1 MARTRTKKDNTA
13 MFLLLAGGAVAA
25 YALWQA
31 SQRRVLATGTGTGT
45 YQYPSIT
52 NVASSFLASLKSLF
66 GGNSTT
72 GIRTEAIWYDYESA
86 IGKYPPARYPAYW
99 QKNSVT
105 GSLEFVGPRD
115 IDIMLP
121 AA

>member
-1 MARTRTKKDNTA
+1 MARARARKDNTA

-25 YALWQA
+25 YAIWR
-31 SQRRVLATGTGTGT
+31 STQRGVLPAGSSGT
-45 YQYPSIT
+45 YQYPSLT
-52 NVASSFLASLKSLF
+52 NVANSFLSSIKSLF
-66 GGNSTT
+66 GGSSTT

-99 QKNSVT
+99 QRNAVT